1 MTPQSIL
8 DFIKE
13 TVEGTHHLSEGAI
26 VEKQENVSA
35 IIDSL
40 IDGNTVQGVGV
51 ATKRSPVGIK
61 NKDAGKD
68 KTMIEFALSDGEN
81 SAECVI
87 HNCGSK
93 YLAGGLDNKTLADY
107 DRLLR
112 ISIAEG
118 KPIKIEGAYTN
129 LNRKRLFIV
138 EEMEL
143 ADDGSKSQ
151 LKEEQIKAF
160 LTLCNTEGIQPLD
173 ILTDDEGIW
182 SEFLAYKD
190 LKEAVMLYCL
200 SPYDK
205 NDMIHFGLITNPG
218 EGKNHLVDKV
228 IAPLVRCRMAGTG
241 KLSTFAALFGA
252 MSSDDLSSIEL
263 GLLPK
268 MNNSRIVFSEFQT
281 MDEDVFGEML
291 NVMSD
296 GFYSLQKGKMD
307 VTRHAMLNMGF
318 FGNPPNYWREEEHDK
333 AEMLRAFGKYTLP
346 IISRLTIIFAKPVLN
361 DSPDAEDLIRMK
373 IMANM
378 DKKSQSKSKN
388 EELKLLR
395 SYFKEYLLYV
405 SKLEPQLGIWQNIIS
420 SEFIKI
426 QNTEEF
432 KDAFAKRSKTDNR
445 KWAGFLS
452 LIRGY
457 ARLQGRDELTPDDVK
472 AGSLMFQKSLSTLT
486 GLIPKSSLRDGID
499 FDLLELHG
507 QLLKQ
512 FDKGMGQGCTVNI
525 KKARAIAKNFKRGKQ
540 FETLLKIKLSD
551 GSMLI
556 EDLGSGELLIKRNWG
571 DEE

>member
-1 MTPQSIL
+1 
-8 DFIKE
+8 
-13 TVEGTHHLSEGAI
+13 
-26 VEKQENVSA
+26 
-35 IIDSL
+35 
-40 IDGNTVQGVGV
+40 
-51 ATKRSPVGIK
+51 
-61 NKDAGKD
+61 
-68 KTMIEFALSDGEN
+68 
-81 SAECVI
+81 
-87 HNCGSK
+87 
-93 YLAGGLDNKTLADY
+93 
-107 DRLLR
+107 
-112 ISIAEG
+112 
-118 KPIKIEGAYTN
+118 
-129 LNRKRLFIV
+129 
-138 EEMEL
+138 
-143 ADDGSKSQ
+143 
-151 LKEEQIKAF
+151 
-160 LTLCNTEGIQPLD
+160 
-173 ILTDDEGIW
+173 
-182 SEFLAYKD
+182 
-190 LKEAVMLYCL
+190 
-200 SPYDK
+200 
-205 NDMIHFGLITNPG
+205 
-218 EGKNHLVDKV
+218 
-228 IAPLVRCRMAGTG
+228 
-241 KLSTFAALFGA
+241 
-252 MSSDDLSSIEL
+252 
-263 GLLPK
+263 
-268 MNNSRIVFSEFQT
+268 
-281 MDEDVFGEML
+281 
-291 NVMSD
+291 
-296 GFYSLQKGKMD
+296 
-307 VTRHAMLNMGF
+307 
-318 FGNPPNYWREEEHDK
+318 
-333 AEMLRAFGKYTLP
+333 
-346 IISRLTIIFAKPVLN
+346 
-361 DSPDAEDLIRMK
+361 MK

-556 EDLGSGELLIKRNWG
+556 EDLGSGELLIKRN
-571 DEE
+571 